1 MAHDLTPQIFLYTYP
16 LRLRRSERQR
26 QRMVEF
32 IRTRAEG
39 MGMSIFGK
47 VREALRD
54 KTRENFH
61 AGLQSL
67 GIEASMTPRGRREEH
82 IKRAGRARSL
92 GIIDI
97 PDGAVRWAN
106 VQLMNNL
113 TDSYYCATYSAPDSK
128 ITPAFPNI
136 SVKSTRVRSRWAV
149 GDVVHVDWKGNDYG
163 LEVVD

>member
-1 MAHDLTPQIFLYTYP
+1 
-16 LRLRRSERQR
+16 
-26 QRMVEF
+26 
-32 IRTRAEG
+32 
-39 MGMSIFGK
+39 MSIFGK

-54 KTRENFH
+54 KTRENFRT
-61 AGLQSL
+61 GLQSL
-67 GIEASMTPRGRREEH
+67 GIEASMAPRGRREEH

-113 TDSYYCATYSAPDSK
+113 TDSYYCATYGVPDLK

-136 SVKSTRVRSRWAV
+136 SPNPPKDVL
-149 GDVVHVDWKGNDYG
+149 GDSP
-163 LEVVD
+163 